1 MLKDELYEKIEKLHK
16 KRIGYLEVDDNA
28 NARRIAKQIQNL
40 ETQIELLRFN
50 ELKFELSIY
59 KKVVGRYPGISLEV
73 KRLLLEQKN
82 K

>member
-1 MLKDELYEKIEKLHK
+1 MLEDELYEKIEKLDK

-59 KKVVGRYPGISLEV
+59 KKVVGRYQGM
-73 KRLLLEQKN
+73 
-82 K
+82 